1 MVFMR
6 VVAVATMFVGV
17 ACSRPPSES
26 ETTALG
32 ANVNSQ
38 LRSTYWKLTSL
49 GDKPVTVAD
58 SQREPHIV
66 LAPDSKQL
74 SGSGGC
80 NRMFGTYELNGDAI
94 SFSGVGATKMACMD
108 GMDIETSFF
117 AALPK
122 VAKWQISGQHLEL
135 RDASGS
141 IVARF
146 DAKAK

>member
-17 ACSRPPSES
+17 ACTRPTSES
-26 ETTALG
+26 ESTALG
-32 ANVNSQ
+32 ANTSSQ
-38 LRSTYWKLTSL
+38 LRSTYWKLTAL

-94 SFSGVGATKMACMD
+94 SFSGVGATKMACVD
-108 GMDIETSFF
+108 GMDIESSFF

-122 VAKWQISGQHLEL
+122 VAKWQITGQQLEL
-135 RDASGS
+135 RDATGA